1 SDLRRNGELWVA
13 AERLPQFAVVHP
25 SAERTPAIEA
35 PAEYAATEWT
45 PDKALVEI
53 LRSRLTG
60 LGPVRVVDLA
70 ESIGLDM
77 SDIDIALAALE
88 GEGYVMR
95 GQFTPGATETE
106 WCERRLLAR
115 IHRYT
120 VRRLRREIEPVAP
133 RDFMRFLAT
142 WQHVA
147 PDARVSGPD
156 ALASVLAQL
165 EGYEAP
171 AAAWESELLPSR
183 VAGYEISWLDDL
195 CLSGRV
201 LWARLRGGKVAQDG
215 AKHVAG
221 PVRATPIVLLQRR
234 HLAEW
239 STLGGLAPGVEP
251 AVSSRAK
258 DVADYLA
265 EHGASFFD
273 EMLGGTR
280 LLHTEL
286 EDALG
291 ELVASGLVTSDSF
304 SGLRALLV
312 PSSKRPPTHRRRGR
326 RTSLFGIADAGRWA
340 VVRRSSTK
348 PNARPAGEDGG
359 VAEVVARTLLKR
371 YGVVCWR
378 LLANEAAWLPP
389 WRDLLRVFHKLE
401 ARGEIR
407 GGRFIAGLSGEQF
420 ALPEAVA
427 SLRAIRQKA
436 ADGEWIAVCGAD
448 PLNLVGSVVAG
459 ATVPSVTGS
468 RVLYRDGVPVAKLVA
483 GEVTLLEPMDEP
495 TEATARARLLRGP
508 DRDADVAL
516 LAALEHE
523 AAQ

>member
-1 SDLRRNGELWVA
+1 LWVA
-13 AERLPQFAVVHP
+13 AERLPQFIAVHAN
-25 SAERTPAIEA
+25 AERTPAIEA
-35 PAEYAATEWT
+35 PSEYASTEWT

-60 LGPVRVVDLA
+60 LGPVRVAELA
-70 ESIGLDM
+70 ASIGVTT

-95 GQFTPGATETE
+95 GQFTPGTSETE
-106 WCERRLLAR
+106 WCERRLLAC

-120 VRRLRREIEPVAP
+120 VRRLRREIEPVEA
-133 RDFMRFLAT
+133 RDFMRFLAS

-165 EGYEAP
+165 EGFEAP
-171 AAAWESELLPSR
+171 AGAWESELIPAR

-201 LWARLRGGKVAQDG
+201 LWARLRGGKAARNG
-215 AKHVAG
+215 TETPSSAG
-221 PVRATPIVLLQRR
+221 PVKATPIVLLQRR
-234 HLAEW
+234 HLADW
-239 STLGGLAPGVEP
+239 STLGGLAPGAEP

-258 DVADYLA
+258 AVADYLA
-265 EHGASFFD
+265 DHGASFFD
-273 EMLGGTR
+273 ETLSGTR

-291 ELVASGLVTSDSF
+291 ELVASGLVTSDSY

-312 PSSKRPPTHRRRGR
+312 PSSKRPPTSRRRGR
-326 RTSLFGIADAGRWA
+326 RASLFGIADAGRWA
-340 VVRRSSTK
+340 VVRRVSATK
-348 PNARPAGEDGG
+348 EKSDGD
-359 VAEVVARTLLKR
+359 VTELVARTLLKR

-389 WRDLLRVFHKLE
+389 WRDLVRVFHRLE

-427 SLRAIRQKA
+427 ALRAIRHRKP
-436 ADGEWIAVCGAD
+436 DGQWIAVCGAD
-448 PLNLVGSVVAG
+448 PLNLVGSLLAG
-459 ATVPSVTGS
+459 TTIPAVTGS

-483 GEVTLLEPMDEP
+483 GEVTLLEAMDEP
-495 TEATARARLLRGP
+495 TEAIARAKLLRGP

-516 LAALEHE
+516 LAAIEND
-523 AAQ
+523 AAIGQSESQ